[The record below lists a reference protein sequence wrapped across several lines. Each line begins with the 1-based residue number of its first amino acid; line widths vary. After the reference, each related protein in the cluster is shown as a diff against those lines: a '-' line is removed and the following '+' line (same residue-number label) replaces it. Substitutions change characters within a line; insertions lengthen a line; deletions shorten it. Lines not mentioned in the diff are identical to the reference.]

1 MEFETINATV
11 IFEVLLIGIGPKIAL
26 VLFLEATAG
35 MYDRIR
41 QLVVTKMITTAGV
54 VALILLA
61 LGELIARLLHFST
74 GALSIASGI
83 VLTIIAIGMVLGT
96 HDEEAGHT
104 KTGEKDPMQLAMF
117 PLAIPYLL
125 NPVGIVVLVTVS
137 AKASSLG
144 MFAVVLAVLF
154 AVLVLDVPVFRWEN
168 QVSARLDANRML
180 ITEKIFGFLL
190 AVGRATGP
198 QRPG

>member
-26 VLFLEATAG
+26 VPFLEATAG
-35 MYDRIR
+35 MYDRTR
-41 QLVVTKMITTAGV
+41 QLVVTKMITTAGA

-61 LGELIARLLHFST
+61 LGELLARLLHFST

-83 VLTIIAIGMVLGT
+83 VLIIIAIGMVLGT
-96 HDEEAGHT
+96 HDEKAGHT
-104 KTGEKDPMQLAMF
+104 ETGEKDPMQLAMF

-144 MFAVVLAVLF
+144 MFAVVLVVLF